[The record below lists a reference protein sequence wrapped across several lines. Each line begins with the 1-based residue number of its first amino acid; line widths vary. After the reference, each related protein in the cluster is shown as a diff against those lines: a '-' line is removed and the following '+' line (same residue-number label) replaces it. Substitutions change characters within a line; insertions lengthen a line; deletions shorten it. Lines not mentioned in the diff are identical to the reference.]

1 MTGFIILNNV
11 VSTPNRLPFLDY
23 AIIALSLLVSLYIG
37 FHFSKGQKSTSKYF
51 AADGKIPSWAIG
63 LSILATL
70 VSSVTFLAYPGEG
83 FTTNWIRLVQGL
95 MVPVVLIFMIFTVAP
110 LYRKV
115 IGLSAYEYFEKR
127 FGYFARLYSSM
138 GFILAHFSKMGTVF
152 YLLALAL
159 SSMIG
164 IETLTFVWILGAII
178 ILLTLIGGIEA
189 VIWLD
194 VVQGILLIGGGI
206 LALCIILFTA
216 EGGPAQ
222 VWQTAVEAGRVG
234 FGPFDWDF
242 VNLTFWVMAI
252 NGVFYAIQKY
262 GTDQTIVQRYLT
274 AKSDRDAVKASLI
287 GVLLTVPVWA
297 LFMFIGT
304 GLFSFYE
311 LSSTPLPEGIKPDAV
326 FPHFILSEL
335 PVGVTGLIISA
346 LTAAAISSL
355 DSDINCLSAV
365 AVEDYYGRFKKNATE
380 KQKLVFGKW
389 MVVASGLGALIVA
402 SIYVLMD
409 GKGVLGIIFT
419 LYAIFSGG
427 IAGMFLL
434 GLFSKRANK
443 KGLYVGIAASVTF
456 TAWAVLTSSKVGS
469 GDDQRLI
476 LDMGSLNFTQHKY
489 MLGVYSHLVL
499 FGVGLLASYFFKAPP
514 PEQNL
519 TWAGWRKLKK
529 EIMKSES
536 SII

>member
-1 MTGFIILNNV
+1 MSLHVVDYLIIVLSLV
-11 VSTPNRLPFLDY
+11 VS
-23 AIIALSLLVSLYIG
+23 IG
-37 FHFSKGQKSTSKYF
+37 IGIRFAKGQKSTDKYF
-51 AADGKIPSWAIG
+51 AAEGKIPAWAIG

-70 VSSVTFLAYPGEG
+70 VSSITFLAYPGEG
-83 FTTNWIRLVQGL
+83 FSMNWIRLVQGL
-95 MVPVVLIFMIFTVAP
+95 MVPIVLIFMIFTIVP

-127 FGYFARLYSSM
+127 FGYFARLYGSL

-159 SSMIG
+159 SSMMG
-164 IETLTFVWILGAII
+164 VDTLTFVWILGAII
-178 ILLTLIGGIEA
+178 IILTLIGGIEA
-189 VIWLD
+189 VICLD
-194 VVQGILLIGGGI
+194 VIQGILLIGGGL
-206 LALCIILFTA
+206 LAMGIILFTA
-216 EGGPAQ
+216 EGGPGAI
-222 VWQTAVEAGRVG
+222 WQTASEAGRIG

-252 NGVFYAIQKY
+252 NGIFYAIQKY

-274 AKSDRDAVKASLI
+274 AKSDKDAVKASLI

-311 LSSTPLPEGIKPDAV
+311 LSSTPLPEGMKADAV
-326 FPHFILSEL
+326 FPYFILTEL
-335 PVGVTGLIISA
+335 PIGLTGLILSA

-365 AVEDYYGRFKKNATE
+365 AVQDFYARFKKNVTD

-402 SIYVLMD
+402 SIYVLME

-443 KGLYVGIAASVTF
+443 KGLYTGIAACVLF
-456 TAWAVLTSSKVGS
+456 TGWAVLTSSTVGS
-469 GDDQRLI
+469 GEEKRLM
-476 LDMGSLNFTQHKY
+476 LDMGNLNYGHHKY
-489 MLGVYSHLVL
+489 MLGVYSHVVL
-499 FGVGLLASYFFKAPP
+499 FVVGWIASFFFKADPT
-514 PEQNL
+514 EENL
-519 TWAGWRKLKK
+519 TWVGWRKLQRANAA
-529 EIMKSES
+529 ES
-536 SII
+536 AG

>member
-1 MTGFIILNNV
+1 MTLHFVDYLIIILSLV
-11 VSTPNRLPFLDY
+11 VS
-23 AIIALSLLVSLYIG
+23 IG
-37 FHFSKGQKSTSKYF
+37 IGVKFSRGQKSTSKYF
-51 AADGKIPSWAIG
+51 AAEGNIPAWAIG

-70 VSSVTFLAYPGEG
+70 VSSITFLAYPGEG
-83 FTTNWIRLVQGL
+83 FTSNWIRLVQGL
-95 MVPVVLIFMIFTVAP
+95 MVPIVLIFFIFTIVP

-127 FGYFARLYSSM
+127 FGYIARLYSSL

-159 SSMIG
+159 SSMMG
-164 IETLTFVWILGAII
+164 VDTMTFVWILGAII
-178 ILLTLIGGIEA
+178 ILLTLLGGIEA

-206 LALCIILFTA
+206 LALGIILFTA
-216 EGGPAQ
+216 DGGPAA
-222 VWQTAVEAGRVG
+222 VWQTAAEAGRVG

-311 LSSTPLPEGIKPDAV
+311 LSPGLLPEGIKSDAV

-335 PVGVTGLIISA
+335 PIGVTGLIISA

-365 AVEDYYGRFKKNATE
+365 AVEDFYGRFKKDVTDR
-380 KQKLVFGKW
+380 QKLTFGKW
-389 MVVASGLGALIVA
+389 MVVASGLGAIIVA
-402 SIYVLMD
+402 SVYVLME

-434 GLFSKRANK
+434 GLFSPKANQ
-443 KGLYVGIAASVTF
+443 KGLNVGIIASILF
-456 TAWAVLTSSKVGS
+456 TAWALLTSSTVGS
-469 GDDQRLI
+469 GQEQRLM
-476 LDMGSLNFTQHKY
+476 LDLGNLNYTHHKY
-489 MLGVYSHLVL
+489 MLGVYSHVVL
-499 FGVGLLASYFFKAPP
+499 FGVGLLASYFIKGKT
-514 PEQNL
+514 PEANL
-519 TWAGWRKLKK
+519 TWVGWRRIQRENKA
-529 EIMKSES
+529 
-536 SII
+536 

>member
-1 MTGFIILNNV
+1 MTLHIVDYLIIILSIV
-11 VSTPNRLPFLDY
+11 VS
-23 AIIALSLLVSLYIG
+23 IGIG
-37 FHFSKGQKSTSKYF
+37 FRFSKGQKSTAKYF
-51 AADGKIPSWAIG
+51 AAEGNIPAWAIG

-70 VSSVTFLAYPGEG
+70 VSSITFLAYPGEG
-83 FTTNWIRLVQGL
+83 YTTNWIRLVQGL
-95 MVPVVLIFMIFTVAP
+95 MVPLVLVFMIFTIVP

-127 FGYFARLYSSM
+127 FGYFARLYSSL
-138 GFILAHFSKMGTVF
+138 GFMLAHFSKMGTVF

-159 SSMIG
+159 SSMMG
-164 IETLTFVWILGAII
+164 IDTLTFVWILGAVI
-178 ILLTLIGGIEA
+178 ILLTLLGGIEA

-194 VVQGILLIGGGI
+194 VIQGILLIGGGI
-206 LALCIILFTA
+206 VALLIILFTA
-216 EGGPAQ
+216 EGGPVA
-222 VWQTAVEAGRVG
+222 VWQTASEAGRIG

-242 VNLTFWVMAI
+242 VHLTFWVMAI

-274 AKSDRDAVKASLI
+274 AKSDRDAVRASLI

-304 GLFSFYE
+304 GLFSFYR

-326 FPHFILSEL
+326 FPHFILTQL

-365 AVEDYYGRFKKNATE
+365 TVQDFYARFKKDATDR
-380 KQKLVFGKW
+380 QKLIFGKW
-389 MVVASGLGALIVA
+389 MVVASGIGALLVA
-402 SIYVLMD
+402 TIYVLME

-443 KGLYVGIAASVTF
+443 KGLYVGIAACVVF
-456 TAWAVLTSSKVGS
+456 TGWAVLTSSTIGS
-469 GDDQRLI
+469 GDEERLI
-476 LDMGSLNFTQHKY
+476 IDMGSLNFTQHKY
-489 MLGVYSHLVL
+489 MLGVYSHVVL
-499 FGVGLLASYFFKAPP
+499 FGVGWLASFLFKTPP
-514 PEQNL
+514 VEKNL
-519 TWAGWRKLKK
+519 TWSGWKQIKN
-529 EIMKSES
+529 ENIQQES
-536 SII
+536 GS

>member
-1 MTGFIILNNV
+1 
-11 VSTPNRLPFLDY
+11 
-23 AIIALSLLVSLYIG
+23 
-37 FHFSKGQKSTSKYF
+37 
-51 AADGKIPSWAIG
+51 
-63 LSILATL
+63 
-70 VSSVTFLAYPGEG
+70 
-83 FTTNWIRLVQGL
+83 
-95 MVPVVLIFMIFTVAP
+95 
-110 LYRKV
+110 
-115 IGLSAYEYFEKR
+115 
-127 FGYFARLYSSM
+127 
-138 GFILAHFSKMGTVF
+138 
-152 YLLALAL
+152 
-159 SSMIG
+159 
-164 IETLTFVWILGAII
+164 
-178 ILLTLIGGIEA
+178 

-206 LALCIILFTA
+206 MALCIILFTA
-216 EGGPAQ
+216 DGGPAA
-222 VWQTAVEAGRVG
+222 VWQTAMDAGRVG

-304 GLFSFYE
+304 GLFSYYE
-311 LSSTPLPEGIKPDAV
+311 LSSNPLPEGIMPDAV

-365 AVEDYYGRFKKNATE
+365 AVQDYYGRFKKNVTE
-380 KQKLVFGKW
+380 RQKLVFGKW

-402 SIYVLMD
+402 TIYVLME

-443 KGLYVGIAASVTF
+443 QGLYVGIAACVLF

-469 GDDQRLI
+469 GDEERLI
-476 LDMGSLNFTQHKY
+476 LDLGSMNYTHHKY
-489 MLGVYSHLVL
+489 MLGVYSHFVL
-499 FGVGLLASYFFKAPP
+499 FGVGLLVSYFFKAPP

-529 EIMKSES
+529 EAN
-536 SII
+536 